1 MLAHGIEGE
10 HKNGWDISLVTD
22 GDVNS
27 SGLHISFLCY
37 CSQAKEAPT
46 TSGLSWSN

>member
-27 SGLHISFLCY
+27 SGLHISLLLLLFSGQGSTNYFRSFL
-37 CSQAKEAPT
+37 E
-46 TSGLSWSN
+46 